1 MKMNRK
7 TKMLVEGAIMVA
19 LAVLVDLLPL
29 YRLPDGGSI
38 TLKLIPIVFFAVRYG
53 CGWGALAG
61 FVFGALNYI
70 SGNGVSI
77 DWTTIICD
85 YFLAFTLLGF
95 GAGLF
100 KKVKLGGVWGSLVG
114 GLLMFASSYLVGVFV
129 WARNLSAADPWDF
142 LGITFTNPWFY
153 SFIYNIS
160 WAGPCIVLAAVVFV
174 LLYQVKPVAKLLKGE
189 DLK

>member
-1 MKMNRK
+1 MNNKRV
-7 TKMLVEGAIMVA
+7 KMLVEGAIMVA
-19 LAVLVDLLPL
+19 LAVLLDYLAL
-29 YRLPDGGSI
+29 YHLPDGGSI
-38 TLKLIPIVFFAVRYG
+38 TLKLVPIVFFAVRYG
-53 CGWGALAG
+53 CGWGALVG

-100 KKVKLGGVWGSLVG
+100 KKVKLGAVWGALTG

-153 SFIYNIS
+153 SFIYNIT
-160 WAGPCIVLAAVVFV
+160 WAGPCIVLAIIVFV